1 MDEER
6 SEDALAGSSLDFS
19 DGERSRYLMVNKGT
33 DSQDSNGG
41 FTLTNGAK
49 LELMVRRY
57 SVYNVCK
64 DVTQCC
70 RSLTG
75 WFDW

>member
-41 FTLTNGAK
+41 
-49 LELMVRRY
+49 VP
-57 SVYNVCK
+57 
-64 DVTQCC
+64 
-70 RSLTG
+70 
-75 WFDW
+75 W